1 MDKELCIETLRHLRN
16 ALRRK
21 CHEILQKTIV
31 FCSLT
36 ITLHKCRSINPH
48 QLVII
53 NQPRILLTSI
63 TAKKSTPLAQPCA
76 CEFLMKFYKY
86 PMLTSPSCGLQSLQA
101 QSIFES
107 LLQVRLNSA
116 PLSTTNS
123 PPLTCPRGV
132 SIVISPATKHKT
144 YSSCKLKNGFFL

>member
-1 MDKELCIETLRHLRN
+1 MDKELCIEIRRRLRN

-21 CHEILQKTIV
+21 CHEKSQKTIV

-36 ITLHKCRSINPH
+36 ITLHINPH
-48 QLVII
+48 QFVII
-53 NQPRILLTSI
+53 NQPRIVLTGI

-76 CEFLMKFYKY
+76 CEFLIKFYKY
-86 PMLTSPSCGLQSLQA
+86 PMLTSPLSGSQSLQA

-123 PPLTCPRGV
+123 PSLTCPRGV

-144 YSSCKLKNGFFL
+144 YSSCKLKNSFFL